1 LRAGLIRRHI
11 QAYTRSLIDEPKT
24 CCSWSAE
31 MFMFWPALTLESGL
45 VRQTAFAKFVNHYF
59 QAAILLQQQQGD
71 LQE

>member
-1 LRAGLIRRHI
+1 
-11 QAYTRSLIDEPKT
+11 
-24 CCSWSAE
+24 
-31 MFMFWPALTLESGL
+31 MFWPALTLESGL